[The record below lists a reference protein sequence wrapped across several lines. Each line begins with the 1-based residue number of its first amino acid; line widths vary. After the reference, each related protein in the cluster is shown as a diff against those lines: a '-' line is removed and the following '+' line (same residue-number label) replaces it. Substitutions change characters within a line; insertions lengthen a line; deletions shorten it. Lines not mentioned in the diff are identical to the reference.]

1 MKKERSAKLTL
12 WKTVLLFLIPF
23 LIFLVFLNIYS
34 NRMYRQ
40 RLAENNQS
48 KISMYESMLS
58 EDIKNIEYFMS
69 DMIANDGN
77 YRALMYPIDAT
88 ESYLQTYQLGEKFES
103 VMKIITSVTG
113 FTIVSPDIDLSSG
126 TFRRE
131 VAYEQKEAIIN
142 QMDALVSQNQGAVE
156 PVWEVLQIPGENYF
170 YKIMGNGGVY
180 SACLINARDI
190 SLVENKD
197 GAVSYLLFEKDGKVL
212 AYQDELED
220 LGIEISETKNSY
232 ISGTN
237 GDYFIVGGEEELFGC
252 RLILAEA
259 YKPIWSSRTFP
270 FMVICATIM
279 FILLLICC
287 YRNMK
292 KQFLKPLEQ
301 MVHTMEQIKDGE
313 LEKSLSIETGVLE
326 YKKIEYTFNDM
337 MEKIRGLKILA
348 YDRLLQVQKT
358 KMQYYQIQIRPHFFL
373 NCMKNLYA
381 MAEGKKYEKI
391 QEMILTLSSYLRA
404 VLKDYSA
411 CVPLK
416 TELDGVRAYVALQ
429 QMSNANPVSYEED
442 VSGEL
447 ESFLV
452 PPMSILTFVE
462 NSFKYEKDTLD
473 PFHIL
478 VKAKTFQDGEQ
489 VFVNLTIMDNGKGF
503 SQRVLEILN
512 DPEKRLSDDHIGIFN
527 VRQRFEL
534 LYQNRCSFLFSNMDG
549 ACVDIFIPG
558 EGTENIT
565 AAVDELGKDGIENDS
580 FNCG

>member
-23 LIFLVFLNIYS
+23 LIFLIFLNIYS

-88 ESYLQTYQLGEKFES
+88 ESYLQTYQLGEKFNS

-113 FTIVSPDIDLSSG
+113 FSLVSPKIDLSSG
-126 TFRRE
+126 TFQKE
-131 VAYEQKEAIIN
+131 VAYEQKEAIIDR
-142 QMDALVSQNQGAVE
+142 MDEVISQNQGEVE
-156 PVWEVLQIPGENYF
+156 PVWHVDEIRGQNYF

-180 SACLINARDI
+180 SACIIDAGDI
-190 SLVENKD
+190 SLVEDED
-197 GAVSYLLFEKDGKVL
+197 GATSYLLFEKDGQVL
-212 AYQDELED
+212 AYGDALNA
-220 LGIEISETKNSY
+220 LGIQIRSGENAY
-232 ISGTN
+232 ISGKD
-237 GDYFIVGGEEELFGC
+237 GGYFIVQGDKEFFGC
-252 RLILAEA
+252 HLISVEP

-270 FMVICATIM
+270 LIVICATIM

-287 YRNMK
+287 YRNLK
-292 KQFLKPLEQ
+292 RQFLKPLEQ

-313 LEKSLSIETGVLE
+313 LEKSLSIQTRVLE
-326 YKKIEYTFNDM
+326 YKTIEYTFNDM
-337 MEKIRGLKILA
+337 MEKIRNLKILA

-416 TELDGVRAYVALQ
+416 TELDGVRAYIALQ
-429 QMSNANPVSYEED
+429 QMSNANSISYEED
-442 VSGEL
+442 ISAGL
-447 ESFLV
+447 EAFLI

-462 NSFKYEKDTLD
+462 NSFKYEKDTCEA
-473 PFHIL
+473 FHIL
-478 VKAKTFQDGEQ
+478 VKARTFEDGDQ
-489 VFVNLTIMDNGKGF
+489 VFLNLTIKDNGKGF
-503 SQRVLEILN
+503 SEEVLDILN

-527 VRQRFEL
+527 VKQRFGL
-534 LYQNRCSFLFSNMDG
+534 LYQNRCSFLFSNIEG
-549 ACVDIFIPG
+549 ACVDIFIPTDSIQDCG
-558 EGTENIT
+558 IT
-565 AAVDELGKDGIENDS
+565 ADE
-580 FNCG
+580 